1 MTPMRSDGRAA
12 MLRVVLIYA
21 FVATLWILF
30 SDTLIGHLGVQPE
43 TLVMLGMLKGLAFVG
58 LTSMLLYALLRRL
71 PEGAA
76 ATPAGGGS
84 RRLLLSV
91 AALALLIL
99 IVGAAAMRQV
109 AERQETRPADLFW
122 ITLSIAAALFAVVF
136 LGIMLHQQQRLRL
149 AESLRQAQA
158 EALRRQQLVDQQRAE
173 HLALASHYQTMIGEA
188 RDIILLLDEN
198 GQIVEANAA
207 AVAAYGCSADELRG
221 MHIRDLRG
229 EETRST
235 LGEQWQASARPDGVL
250 FETVHR
256 RRDGTCFPVE
266 VSSRA
271 FSVEG
276 KLYHQSFVRDISER
290 RKADE
295 ALRRSHRALRTLSE
309 CNQALVRASD
319 EATLLSDIC
328 RLLVDFGCYRLAWV
342 AYTDGDDD
350 PCRIRP
356 VAAAGC
362 EDGSG
367 ATVRIHSDDVDCG
380 HGPTG
385 TAIRERR
392 LVLAQNLQSDPAFE
406 PWREAAQRQGH
417 AASIALPLLAGDA
430 ACLGALNLYAGEA
443 EAFDA
448 DETQL
453 LVELADDLAY
463 GIRALRD
470 RAARN
475 AAEATLRATAQ
486 QLEHLLEASPTI
498 LYALRFIDGV
508 PRAQQVSANVER
520 ISGYTVAEALQD
532 GWWEAGLHPDDRAAA
547 LRFSA
552 SCGGI
557 TVHEYRFAHK
567 QGHYLWIRDELRL
580 IRDAAGQAVEIVGA
594 WTDISIARQAML
606 ALQESERRYREMFVA
621 NPQPMWVYDR
631 ETLAFLDVNAAAIRR
646 YGYRRE
652 EFLAMT
658 IKDIRPAEEIPR
670 LLTRVA
676 QVEVNVDAGVWRHR
690 RRDGSELLV
699 EITSHAL
706 DFGGRRAHVV
716 LAHDITQRVQAEAEL
731 RKLSLAVEQ
740 SPESIIITDIDARI
754 EYVNEAAV
762 RSSGYLRVELIGE
775 NPRILQ
781 SGKTPSRTYRALWA
795 ALSAGQV
802 WRGELHNRRKD
813 GVEYVEFAIV
823 TPIRQAN
830 GRITHYVAVKEDI
843 TEKKRIGAELDRYR
857 HHLEEMVQ
865 ERTVQLAEAR
875 ARAEAANRA
884 KSDFLAN
891 MSHEIRTPMNAI
903 IGLTH
908 LLQSSAP
915 TPQQSERLDKINAA
929 TRHLLAIINDILDL
943 SKIEAGKL
951 ALEQDDFPLAAILDS
966 VLSLIAEP
974 ARTKGLTVEIV
985 EPQEPLWLRG
995 DATRLRQAL
1004 LNYASNA
1011 VKFTEC
1017 GRVILRTRLLEEAGD
1032 TLQLLFEVEDTG
1044 IGIAAEKLPQI
1055 FEAFEQA
1062 DASTT
1067 RKYGGTGLGLA
1078 ITRRLARLMG
1088 GDAGADSVP
1097 GQGSRFWFT
1106 ACLQRG
1112 RGVMA
1117 APLVEPA
1124 VDAEDTLRRCHAGA
1138 RLLLA
1143 EDNEINREVAL
1154 ELLHG
1159 VGLAVDSVA
1168 DGRAALRMAT
1178 ARDYALILMDVQMPM
1193 MDGLEASRAIRALPG
1208 RAALPIVAM
1217 TANIF
1222 EDDRRA
1228 CVAAGMNDFVAKPV
1242 EPEQLF
1248 ATLLRWLTPAQPG
1261 RRTAS
1266 TPAPSGERLATRPEK
1281 SETLARLTSIAG
1293 LDAVAGVQLLNGN
1306 VASYCR
1312 LLRLYV
1318 DSYGETIV
1326 SMPQQLRSGEHDEVQ
1341 RRAHAIKGVSANLRV
1356 AGVQQACIALEAA
1369 LRAGDAAADDLEGLV
1384 MTLAERYTAVC
1395 AAIRKALDAAP
1406 DAAGAGT
1413 VILAPDWDG
1422 VRSVLAE
1429 LEALLASDNLRANQL
1444 VDENAALLH
1453 TALGH
1458 FAGEIEGHL
1467 RQFRY
1472 PDALDVLQRARR
1484 AYPQAQT
1491 LAAAPAVL
1499 ASTGLTR

>member
-43 TLVMLGMLKGLAFVG
+43 TRVMLGMLKGLAFVG

-76 ATPAGGGS
+76 ATPDGGGS

-109 AERQETRPADLFW
+109 AERQETRPDDLFW

-136 LGIMLHQQQRLRL
+136 LGIMLHQQQRLRF
-149 AESLRQAQA
+149 ADSFRQVQA
-158 EALRRQQLVDQQRAE
+158 EALRRQQLVDQRRAE

-188 RDIILLLDEN
+188 RDIILLIDEN
-198 GQIVEANAA
+198 GKIVEANAA
-207 AVAAYGCSADELRG
+207 AVAAYGYSADELRG
-221 MHIRDLRG
+221 MPISDLRG
-229 EETRST
+229 KET
-235 LGEQWQASARPDGVL
+235 LGAFKEQWQASAKPDGVL
-250 FETVHR
+250 FEAVHQ

-276 KLYHQSFVRDISER
+276 KRYHQSFVRDISER

-319 EATLLSDIC
+319 EATLLTEIC
-328 RLLVDFGCYRLAWV
+328 RLLVEFGGYRLAWV
-342 AYTDGDDD
+342 AYPDGGDE
-350 PCRIRP
+350 PCRVRP

-367 ATVRIHSDDVDCG
+367 ATVHIHNDDLDCG

-385 TAIRERR
+385 TAIRER
-392 LVLAQNLQSDPAFE
+392 LPVLAQNLSSDFGIE
-406 PWREAAQRQGH
+406 PWREAAHRQGH
-417 AASIALPLLAGDA
+417 AASIALPLLAGDG

-443 EAFDA
+443 DAFDA
-448 DETQL
+448 DETKL
-453 LVELADDLAY
+453 LAELADDLAY

-470 RAARN
+470 RVAREST
-475 AAEATLRATAQ
+475 EATLRTTAQ
-486 QLEHLLEASPTI
+486 QLEHLLEASPTT

-567 QGHYLWIRDELRL
+567 EGHYLWIRDELRL

-594 WTDISIARQAML
+594 WTDISTARQAML

-631 ETLAFLDVNAAAIRR
+631 ETLAFLDVNAAAIHR

-676 QVEVNVDAGVWRHR
+676 QVEANVDAGVWRHR

-716 LAHDITQRVQAEAEL
+716 LAHDITRRVQTEAEL

-740 SPESIIITDIDARI
+740 SPESIIITDIDTRI
-754 EYVNEAAV
+754 EYVNEAAI
-762 RSSGYLRVELIGE
+762 RSSGYLRAELIGE

-781 SGKTPSRTYRALWA
+781 SGKTPPGTYVALWA
-795 ALSAGQV
+795 ALSAGQG
-802 WRGELHNRRKD
+802 WRGELYNRRKD
-813 GVEYVEFAIV
+813 GVEYIEFAIV

-843 TEKKRIGAELDRYR
+843 TEKKRIGAELDHYR
-857 HHLEEMVQ
+857 RHLEEMVQ
-865 ERTVQLAEAR
+865 ERTAQLVEAR
-875 ARAEAANRA
+875 ARADAANRA

-903 IGLTH
+903 VGLTH
-908 LLQSSAP
+908 LLQRTAP

-951 ALEQDDFPLAAILDS
+951 DLEQGDFGLDTILDG
-966 VLSLIAEP
+966 VRSLIVEP
-974 ARTKGLTVEIV
+974 ARAKGLTVEV
-985 EPQEPLWLRG
+985 EGHDVPLWLRG

-1011 VKFTEC
+1011 VKFTER
-1017 GRVILRTRLLEEAGD
+1017 GHIVLRARLLEEAQD
-1032 TLQLLFEVEDTG
+1032 SLQVRFEVEDTG
-1044 IGIAAEKLPQI
+1044 IGIAAEKLPQL
-1055 FEAFEQA
+1055 FEAFEQG

-1067 RKYGGTGLGLA
+1067 RKYGGTGLGLT

-1106 ACLQRG
+1106 ARLQRG
-1112 RGVMA
+1112 HQAMA
-1117 APLVEPA
+1117 PRLEPA
-1124 VDAEDTLRRCHAGA
+1124 QGAEYTLRRCHAGA

-1143 EDNEINREVAL
+1143 EDNAINREVAL

-1159 VGLAVDSVA
+1159 AGLAVDCVA
-1168 DGRAALRMAT
+1168 DGQAALRMAT
-1178 ARDYALILMDVQMPM
+1178 ATDYALILMDVQMPM
-1193 MDGLEASRAIRALPG
+1193 MDGLQASRAIRALPG
-1208 RAALPIVAM
+1208 RTAVPIVAM

-1228 CVAAGMNDFVAKPV
+1228 CMAAGMNDFVAKPV

-1248 ATLLRWLTPAQPG
+1248 ATLLRWLTPALAD
-1261 RRTAS
+1261 RRPAS
-1266 TPAPSGERLATRPEK
+1266 APVPAGEWLAARSAKPDA
-1281 SETLARLTSIAG
+1281 LARLKGIAG
-1293 LDAVAGVQLLNGN
+1293 LDAVDGVQLLNGN
-1306 VASYCR
+1306 VANYCR

-1318 DSYGETIV
+1318 DSYGETIAA
-1326 SMPQQLRSGEHDEVQ
+1326 MPQQLLRGEHDEVQ
-1341 RRAHAIKGVSANLRV
+1341 RRAHALKGVSANLRV

-1369 LRAGDAAADDLEGLV
+1369 LRAGDAAPDELDRLV

-1395 AAIRKALDAAP
+1395 VAI
-1406 DAAGAGT
+1406 
-1413 VILAPDWDG
+1413 I
-1422 VRSVLAE
+1422 
-1429 LEALLASDNLRANQL
+1429 N
-1444 VDENAALLH
+1444 
-1453 TALGH
+1453 ALGGV
-1458 FAGEIEGHL
+1458 AE
-1467 RQFRY
+1467 
-1472 PDALDVLQRARR
+1472 
-1484 AYPQAQT
+1484 
-1491 LAAAPAVL
+1491 
-1499 ASTGLTR
+1499 ASTVGQTGNSSNTSSSGSSACGSSLGRPDPVAGGIERRQEP

>member
-1 MTPMRSDGRAA
+1 MTPMQPDGRAA

-30 SDTLIGHLGVQPE
+30 SDTLIGSLGVQPE
-43 TLVMLGMLKGLAFVG
+43 TLVTLGVLKGLAFVG

-71 PEGAA
+71 PESAA
-76 ATPAGGGS
+76 ATPDGSGS
-84 RRLLLSV
+84 RWLLLSV
-91 AALALLIL
+91 VALALLIL
-99 IVGAAAMRQV
+99 IVGAAAMRQM
-109 AERQETRPADLFW
+109 AGRQETRPGDLFW

-173 HLALASHYQTMIGEA
+173 HLALASHYQTMVGEA
-188 RDIILLLDEN
+188 RDIILLIDEN

-207 AVAAYGCSADELRG
+207 AVAAYGYSADELRG
-221 MHIRDLRG
+221 MLISDLRG
-229 EETRST
+229 EETF
-235 LGEQWQASARPDGVL
+235 GAFKEQWQASAKPDGVL
-250 FETVHR
+250 FEAVHQ
-256 RRDGTCFPVE
+256 RRDGACFPVE
-266 VSSRA
+266 GSSRA
-271 FSVEG
+271 FPIEC
-276 KLYHQSFVRDISER
+276 KRYHQSFIRDISER
-290 RKADE
+290 KKADE

-319 EATLLSDIC
+319 EATLLADIC
-328 RLLVDFGCYRLAWV
+328 RLLVEFGGYRLAWV
-342 AYTDGDDD
+342 AYTDGGDE
-350 PCRIRP
+350 PFSVRP
-356 VAAAGC
+356 VAQAGD
-362 EDGSG
+362 EDGYLE
-367 ATVRIHSDDVDCG
+367 TVRIRSDDVERG
-380 HGPTG
+380 RGPTG
-385 TAIRERR
+385 TAVRERR
-392 LVLAQNLQSDPAFE
+392 PVLAQNLQIDPTLE
-406 PWREAAQRQGH
+406 PWREAAHRQGY
-417 AASIALPLLAGDA
+417 AASIALPLLVGDTV
-430 ACLGALNLYAGEA
+430 CFGALNLYAGEA
-443 EAFDA
+443 DAFDA
-448 DETQL
+448 DETRL

-470 RAARN
+470 RVARDST
-475 AAEATLRATAQ
+475 EATLRATAQ
-486 QLEHLLEASPTI
+486 QLEHLLEASPTT

-508 PRAQQVSANVER
+508 PRAQQVSANIER
-520 ISGYTVAEALQD
+520 ISGYTVAEALQE
-532 GWWEAGLHPDDRAAA
+532 GWWEAGLHPDDREAA

-552 SCGGI
+552 PCSDI

-567 QGHYLWIRDELRL
+567 AGHYLWVRDELRL
-580 IRDAAGQAVEIVGA
+580 IRDATGQAAEIVGA
-594 WTDISIARQAML
+594 WTDISSARQATL

-621 NPQPMWVYDR
+621 NPQPMWVYDP

-658 IKDIRPAEEIPR
+658 IKDIRPPEEIPR

-676 QVEVNVDAGVWRHR
+676 QVEVNGDAGVWRHR

-699 EITSHAL
+699 EITSHPL
-706 DFGGRRAHVV
+706 DFGGRRARVI

-740 SPESIIITDIDARI
+740 SPESIIITDIDACI

-762 RSSGYLRVELIGE
+762 RSSGYLRAELIGE

-781 SGKTPSRTYRALWA
+781 SGKTPPSTYRALWA
-795 ALSAGQV
+795 ALSAGQG
-802 WRGELHNRRKD
+802 WRGELYNRRKD
-813 GVEYVEFAIV
+813 GVEYIEFAII

-843 TEKKRIGAELDRYR
+843 TEKKRIGAELDLYR

-865 ERTVQLAEAR
+865 ERTAQLVEAR

-884 KSDFLAN
+884 KSEFLAN

-903 IGLTH
+903 VGLTH
-908 LLQSSAP
+908 LLQRSAP

-951 ALEQDDFPLAAILDS
+951 DLEQGNFGLDTILDG
-966 VLSLIAEP
+966 VRSLIIEP
-974 ARTKGLTVEIV
+974 ARAKGLTVEIEEHKV
-985 EPQEPLWLRG
+985 PLWLRG

-1004 LNYASNA
+1004 LNYAGNA
-1011 VKFTEC
+1011 VKFTERGC
-1017 GRVILRTRLLEEAGD
+1017 IVLRACLLEEARD
-1032 TLQLLFEVEDTG
+1032 TLLVRFEVEDTG
-1044 IGIAAEKLPQI
+1044 IGIAAEKLPQL
-1055 FEAFEQA
+1055 FEVFEQG

-1106 ACLQRG
+1106 ARLQRG
-1112 RGVMA
+1112 QRVMA
-1117 APLVEPA
+1117 PRLEP
-1124 VDAEDTLRRCHAGA
+1124 VQGAEYTLRRCHAGA

-1143 EDNEINREVAL
+1143 EDNAINREVAL

-1168 DGRAALRMAT
+1168 DGQAALRMAT
-1178 ARDYALILMDVQMPM
+1178 ATDYALILMDVQMPT
-1193 MDGLEASRAIRALPG
+1193 MDGLQASRAIRALPG
-1208 RAALPIVAM
+1208 RAAVPIVAM
-1217 TANIF
+1217 TANVF

-1228 CVAAGMNDFVAKPV
+1228 CVAAGMNDFVTKPV
-1242 EPEQLF
+1242 DPEQLF

-1261 RRTAS
+1261 HHTA
-1266 TPAPSGERLATRPEK
+1266 TAPVSSGEQPAVQPAK
-1281 SETLARLTSIAG
+1281 SEMLARLMGIAG

-1318 DSYGETIV
+1318 NSYGETIAT
-1326 SMPQQLRSGEHDEVQ
+1326 MPQQLLSGERDEVQ
-1341 RRAHAIKGVSANLRV
+1341 RRAHALKGVSANLRV

-1369 LRAGDAAADDLEGLV
+1369 LRAGNAGPDDLEGLA

-1395 AAIRKALDAAP
+1395 AAIID
-1406 DAAGAGT
+1406 
-1413 VILAPDWDG
+1413 
-1422 VRSVLAE
+1422 
-1429 LEALLASDNLRANQL
+1429 
-1444 VDENAALLH
+1444 
-1453 TALGH
+1453 ALGGGAPEAAVVGQTGH
-1458 FAGEIEGHL
+1458 ASSVGSSASGSSPGRPDPVAGGIER
-1467 RQFRY
+1467 RQE
-1472 PDALDVLQRARR
+1472 P
-1484 AYPQAQT
+1484 
-1491 LAAAPAVL
+1491 
-1499 ASTGLTR
+1499 